1 MTEMKVLEKNN
12 ADMDLIG
19 LPYQIIIGP
28 RDLKEE
34 KIEIKDRANKS
45 KESIDLKS
53 VVKLLTSKF

>member
-1 MTEMKVLEKNN
+1 
-12 ADMDLIG
+12 MDLIG
-19 LPYQIIIGP
+19 LLYQIIIGP

-34 KIEIKDRANKS
+34 KIEINDRANKS